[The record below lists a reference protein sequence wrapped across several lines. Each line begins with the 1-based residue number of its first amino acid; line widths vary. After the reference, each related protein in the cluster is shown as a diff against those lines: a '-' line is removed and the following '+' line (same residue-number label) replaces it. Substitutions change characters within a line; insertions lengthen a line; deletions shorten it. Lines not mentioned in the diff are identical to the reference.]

1 MDNIRPMSSTQSLRN
16 DHLLIEKMLKSLSIT
31 IQLLQDGKK
40 IPRNILEQT
49 IDFTKN
55 FTNICH
61 HGKEE
66 DSLFPNLE
74 KNGMK
79 REGGP
84 IARMIFEHQITNQ
97 LVEKMEKSCQEYL
110 ETDINQSLLLD
121 IQNYIDHVSSH
132 LMKENLRLFVMADMI
147 LGNQKEEINNELKK
161 TEESKLKEIGKR
173 REHYEDIVENI
184 NLGLENVKL

>member
-1 MDNIRPMSSTQSLRN
+1 MSSTQSLRN

-110 ETDINQSLLLD
+110 ESDINQSLLLD

-147 LGNQKEEINNELKK
+147 LGNQKEEINSELKK

-184 NLGLENVKL
+184 NLGLKNVKL